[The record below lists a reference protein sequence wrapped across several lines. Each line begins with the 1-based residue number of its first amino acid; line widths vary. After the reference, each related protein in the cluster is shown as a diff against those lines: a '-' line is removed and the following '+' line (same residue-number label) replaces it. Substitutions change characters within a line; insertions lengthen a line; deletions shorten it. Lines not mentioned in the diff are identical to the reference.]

1 MAVGKG
7 VTQEFVKLN
16 LDQFTEELKTNWLL
30 VVELSVLHGLF
41 DERKE
46 QNGTRHFLKARV
58 ARKANKTRLA
68 LSCLRCQLFN
78 SRFVGYV
85 FFPPPFK
92 CLMSCASKAE
102 LEHINGL

>member
-16 LDQFTEELKTNWLL
+16 LDQFTEELKTNCTWLKLL

-58 ARKANKTRLA
+58 EKKANKTPLA

-85 FFPPPFK
+85 FFSTSF
-92 CLMSCASKAE
+92 
-102 LEHINGL
+102 

>member
-7 VTQEFVKLN
+7 ITQEFVKVN
-16 LDQFTEELKTNWLL
+16 LDQFTEELKTNCTWLK
-30 VVELSVLHGLF
+30 LSVLHGLF

-58 ARKANKTRLA
+58 AKKANKTPLA

-85 FFPPPFK
+85 FFSTSF
-92 CLMSCASKAE
+92 
-102 LEHINGL
+102 

>member
-16 LDQFTEELKTNWLL
+16 LDQFTEELKTSCTWLKLL

-85 FFPPPFK
+85 FF
-92 CLMSCASKAE
+92 STSV
-102 LEHINGL
+102 

>member
-16 LDQFTEELKTNWLL
+16 LDQFTKELKTSCTWLKLL

-46 QNGTRHFLKARV
+46 QMEPDV
-58 ARKANKTRLA
+58 
-68 LSCLRCQLFN
+68 S
-78 SRFVGYV
+78 
-85 FFPPPFK
+85 
-92 CLMSCASKAE
+92 
-102 LEHINGL
+102 